1 MARVKPLMML
11 PPVLFAGLA
20 VLFYVGMQRED
31 PDILPS
37 AQEGGAAPVVEAIP
51 LPPYP
56 SFDQAALKADGIKVV
71 NFWASWCAP
80 CRAEHP
86 NIVALGEEFPVYGV
100 NRDVTH
106 EQARAFLEELG
117 NPFDAVVHD
126 PRNRQSI
133 EWGVYALPETFFI
146 DSDGTVILHYRGPIT
161 RRHLDERIRP
171 AIEAAQSGG

>member
-1 MARVKPLMML
+1 MAKVKPLMVL
-11 PPVLFAGLA
+11 PPLLFAALA

-31 PDILPS
+31 PNVLPS
-37 AQEGGAAPVVEAIP
+37 AQEGGPAPAIEP
-51 LPPYP
+51 IPVPPYP
-56 SFDQAALKADGIKVV
+56 TFDQTAFEAEGIKVV

-86 NIVALGEEFPVYGV
+86 NIEALSEEFPVYGV
-100 NRDVTH
+100 NRDVTA
-106 EQARAFLEELG
+106 EDAQGFLNELG

-146 DSDGTVILHYRGPIT
+146 DSEGKVILHYRGPIT
-161 RRHLDERIRP
+161 ERHLEERVRP
-171 AIEAAQSGG
+171 VLEAAK